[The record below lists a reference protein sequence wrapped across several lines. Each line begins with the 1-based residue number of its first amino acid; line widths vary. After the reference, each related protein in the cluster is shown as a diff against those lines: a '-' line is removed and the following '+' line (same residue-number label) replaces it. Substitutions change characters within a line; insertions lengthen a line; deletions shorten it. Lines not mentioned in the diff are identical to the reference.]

1 MRKYGVY
8 GINSITLNK
17 TNFDSSGGIKPKVS
31 KLMMPSIFNNTSI
44 EVPNDFSMLLTKENV
59 QDYLNA
65 LSMQIKLSV
74 K

>member
-1 MRKYGVY
+1 MEFMGLIPLHLIRQILILLVA
-8 GINSITLNK
+8 
-17 TNFDSSGGIKPKVS
+17 KPKVS

-44 EVPNDFSMLLTKENV
+44 EAPNDFSMLLTKENV